1 MSEKFETSSANSMP
15 FERERRDT
23 EEVNA
28 CSPCDDPDLLDAFRV
43 FDKDG
48 DGFISPEELN
58 ATLSYLGFLPPSA
71 SLSRVR
77 SMIRRVD
84 TDGDGHVNF
93 KEFQTMMKDSDMS

>member
-1 MSEKFETSSANSMP
+1 MP

-28 CSPCDDPDLLDAFRV
+28 RSPCDDPDLLDAFRV

-58 ATLSYLGFLPPSA
+58 ATLSHLGFLPPSA

-93 KEFQTMMKDSDMS
+93 KEFQTMMKDSDIS